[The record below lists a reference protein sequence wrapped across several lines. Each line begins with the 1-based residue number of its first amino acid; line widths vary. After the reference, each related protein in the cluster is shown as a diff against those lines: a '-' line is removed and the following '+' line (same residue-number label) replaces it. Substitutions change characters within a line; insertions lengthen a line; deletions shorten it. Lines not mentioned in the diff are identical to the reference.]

1 MDLQEIV
8 DSYDM
13 AAIVMSVEDK
23 GNDLY
28 GDIRIVR
35 ANAAYRKIQPGDYHD
50 NMLYSEMIP
59 PEPKFED
66 FCYRC
71 AVKKQYLHSYVETKS
86 LNVWS
91 NTSYLPLS
99 KSLDKGNLHYF
110 LFTIEFTEHPEYEKM
125 SDVSI
130 DSAAFIIKTCLK
142 LRGSFDFCTSMN
154 EVISDIQ
161 KKTDSFCSAIILI
174 DSENQKSSLLC
185 SKFRNDS
192 ASFKDFEKVLTNE
205 VIMSWEKMVEM
216 HDNIM
221 IKDEADMQKYE
232 KINPVWVKSL
242 RAGHVES
249 VILVPFVHMK
259 KNMGYLFVT
268 NFNVERLIEIKEI
281 IELTAFFLNS
291 EIASNN
297 MMERLELMS
306 NMDLLTGLRNRNSMN
321 YRVDLSVSGEKKI
334 AEPYGV
340 IFADLNGLKRANDA
354 GGHSAGDVL
363 LKNAAALLRDIFERY
378 EVYRAGGDEFVVIVP
393 ECQEKEFDSLVCELR
408 SKTGFGSDI
417 TFATG
422 SYWDEKGGDV
432 RVAMHLADEAMYADK
447 KRFYEAHPEL
457 KSR

>member
-23 GNDLY
+23 GNGLY

-35 ANAAYRKIQPGDYHD
+35 ANAAYRKLQPGDYHD
-50 NMLYSEMIP
+50 NMLYSEMVP

-161 KKTDSFCSAIILI
+161 KK
-174 DSENQKSSLLC
+174 N
-185 SKFRNDS
+185 
-192 ASFKDFEKVLTNE
+192 
-205 VIMSWEKMVEM
+205 
-216 HDNIM
+216 
-221 IKDEADMQKYE
+221 
-232 KINPVWVKSL
+232 
-242 RAGHVES
+242 
-249 VILVPFVHMK
+249 
-259 KNMGYLFVT
+259 
-268 NFNVERLIEIKEI
+268 
-281 IELTAFFLNS
+281 
-291 EIASNN
+291 
-297 MMERLELMS
+297 
-306 NMDLLTGLRNRNSMN
+306 
-321 YRVDLSVSGEKKI
+321 
-334 AEPYGV
+334 
-340 IFADLNGLKRANDA
+340 
-354 GGHSAGDVL
+354 
-363 LKNAAALLRDIFERY
+363 
-378 EVYRAGGDEFVVIVP
+378 
-393 ECQEKEFDSLVCELR
+393 
-408 SKTGFGSDI
+408 
-417 TFATG
+417 
-422 SYWDEKGGDV
+422 
-432 RVAMHLADEAMYADK
+432 
-447 KRFYEAHPEL
+447 
-457 KSR
+457 